1 MHHSKEPTRHGKLA
15 MIQGRRPR
23 STLAPGSALE
33 TGSGSGDP
41 PDMQEIFTRFD
52 RIETEMSDIKGV
64 LRQLT
69 PALTGIQ
76 ESVAISRAEMAVM
89 KEGMIG
95 FKAEMTVLRG
105 EMTGFKTGLTDLKG
119 EMTGLKEEVSGLK
132 EGMAGLKLEMQEG
145 MAGLK
150 LEMQDV
156 RHDVADVKHSFT
168 TIQETQVQARDT
180 LTATRETLFEVKG
193 RVSELPSTWQL
204 LTLLVGTV
212 MAVFTVSLAIPRLL
226 P

>member
-1 MHHSKEPTRHGKLA
+1 
-15 MIQGRRPR
+15 MIQGRHPR

-41 PDMQEIFTRFD
+41 PDMQEIFARFD

-105 EMTGFKTGLTDLKG
+105 EVTGFKTGLTDLKG
-119 EMTGLKEEVSGLK
+119 EMTGLKEEISGLK

-150 LEMQDV
+150 LEMQEGVAGLKLEMQDV
-156 RHDVADVKHSFT
+156 RHDVADVKRSFT

-193 RVSELPSTWQL
+193 RVCELPSTWQL